1 MEERDDRQ
9 GAYRGKSGENAEE
22 IAPELE
28 ADQAP
33 EETFEEGSM
42 FNPGQGNDDFQYEE
56 MEGNT
61 GESGSNIGGV
71 PDKLGD
77 AELYKQSNENAYNIR
92 HATQKKFGRLPPVPL
107 LGVYKAMAERLT
119 EQRRE
124 HFRQVQKE

>member
-1 MEERDDRQ
+1 
-9 GAYRGKSGENAEE
+9 
-22 IAPELE
+22 
-28 ADQAP
+28 
-33 EETFEEGSM
+33 M

-61 GESGSNIGGV
+61 GESDSNIGGA
-71 PDKLGD
+71 PYQLGD